1 MRGGPVCAY
10 RASTPSLADRQMP
23 YRFFCIYRVCNR
35 AQTII
40 CYKWKEQK
48 KICPLSPQSNRVIC
62 LRIPLLAALPYNQEI
77 SGWTSLMVFFP
88 SFMYLNRFE
97 MNEDREINRFG

>member
-1 MRGGPVCAY
+1 MRGVFPVCAY
-10 RASTPSLADRQMP
+10 RASTPRLRIGKCPTA
-23 YRFFCIYRVCNR
+23 FCIYRVCKR

-62 LRIPLLAALPYNQEI
+62 LRIPFLAASPYNQEI
-77 SGWTSLMVFFP
+77 IRLDISYGILSFFYVFKP
-88 SFMYLNRFE
+88 
-97 MNEDREINRFG
+97 I